1 MTRKPVLL
9 AFVLLALVLPISH
22 GDAANGAGAREECA
36 APCTIDVVL
45 IGTGSGF
52 VSGTI
57 PAPDGCVE
65 CWPPVACPPTCV
77 VAAEFGVDVTLVAA
91 PAPGS
96 VFTGWGGACDWA
108 VGPDCHV
115 WMNTNPKVFYAVF
128 DREGDPPTPVE
139 DPPPNVPPPPPPPP
153 APAPPAAPPPPPP
166 GTPGLGCT
174 IVGTPGRDELVGTSG
189 DDVICGLEGDDRI
202 HAGGGKDIVHGGPG
216 ADEIELG
223 AGSHTM
229 FGGSGVDL
237 VLGGPGADRL
247 SGGAGSDLVKGGF
260 GNDRV
265 AGGLG
270 RDLLFGGPGADRL
283 LARDGLRDGVQGG
296 SGRDAAVLD
305 RLDRVRAV
313 ERASRRGYP

>member
-9 AFVLLALVLPISH
+9 AFVLLALVLPISN

-45 IGTGSGF
+45 LGSGSGF

-77 VAAEFGVDVTLVAA
+77 VGTEFGVDVTLVAA
-91 PAPGS
+91 PATGS
-96 VFTGWGGACDWA
+96 TFTGWGGACDWA
-108 VGPDCHV
+108 DGPECHV

-128 DREGDPPTPVE
+128 DREGGPITPIE
-139 DPPPNVPPPPPPPP
+139 DPPPSVPPPPPPPP
-153 APAPPAAPPPPPP
+153 APAPPAAPPGPA
-166 GTPGLGCT
+166 GLGCT
-174 IVGTPGRDELVGTSG
+174 VVGTSGDDELVGTSG
-189 DDVICGLEGDDRI
+189 EDVICGLEGDDHI

-216 ADEIELG
+216 DDEIELG
-223 AGSHTM
+223 AGDHTV
-229 FGGSGVDL
+229 FGGPGNDL
-237 VLGGPGADRL
+237 VLGGPGD
-247 SGGAGSDLVKGGF
+247 
-260 GNDRV
+260 DRV
-265 AGGLG
+265 AGGAG

-283 LARDGLRDGVQGG
+283 LARDGVRDRVQGG
-296 SGRDAAVLD
+296 SGRDSAVLD